1 MKKSVI
7 AGVFIALSFTTC
19 SAIADSLALS
29 LANDDAGKLQ
39 PILNDI
45 YGNKHEN
52 RDDYSQGLFL
62 GYSHD
67 ISDSSQLSLHI
78 AQDIYS
84 PSGSN
89 KRHNTAVTGDRAF
102 SAYTHTG
109 IEWNSL
115 ANDWI
120 RYRLG
125 TDIGVIG
132 PDAGGQKVQNKAHE
146 IIGAEK
152 YHAWDDQIENRYGYT
167 VKGMLSMTPS
177 MDILGANVGLYPE
190 VSAVTGNLFQY
201 VAYGATIAIGNDKTF
216 NSDNGF
222 GLLAPRGLMH
232 MSDTSGFKYKIFAGM
247 ERRDVNR
254 NYTLE
259 GKTILTKQTT
269 VSLNKT
275 VDEYQVGA
283 TIGYAP
289 VAFTLAFNKV
299 TSEFKT
305 GDDYSFINGAITFFF

>member
-1 MKKSVI
+1 MKKKLIVGAVI
-7 AGVFIALSFTTC
+7 FPSFVA
-19 SAIADSLALS
+19 SPVIADSITVS

-39 PILNDI
+39 PILNSI
-45 YGNKHEN
+45 YKNKYED
-52 RDDYSQGLFL
+52 RDDYTQGLFL
-62 GYSHD
+62 GYSCD
-67 ISDSSQLSLHI
+67 ITDSNQLSFHV
-78 AQDIYS
+78 AQDLYS

-89 KRHNTAVTGDRAF
+89 KRNNTAVTGDRAF
-102 SAYTHTG
+102 SAYLHTG

-115 ANDWI
+115 ANEWI

-125 TDIGVIG
+125 TDIGVVG
-132 PDAGGQKVQNKAHE
+132 PDAGGQKIQNKAHS

-167 VKGMLSMTPS
+167 VKGMISMTPS

-190 VSAVTGNLFQY
+190 VSAVSGNLFQY
-201 VAYGATIAIGNDKTF
+201 VAYGATIAIGNDKTL

-222 GLLAPRGLMH
+222 GLLAPRGLIH
-232 MSDTSGFKYKIFAGM
+232 VADKKGFKYKIFAGM

-259 GKTILTKQTT
+259 GKTIQTRQTT

-289 VAFTLAFNKV
+289 LAFTLTFNKI

-305 GDDYSFINGAITFFF
+305 GYDYSFINSAVTFFF

>member
-1 MKKSVI
+1 MV
-7 AGVFIALSFTTC
+7 V
-19 SAIADSLALS
+19 SAIAST
-29 LANDDAGKLQ
+29 
-39 PILNDI
+39 P
-45 YGNKHEN
+45 
-52 RDDYSQGLFL
+52 QG
-62 GYSHD
+62 
-67 ISDSSQLSLHI
+67 
-78 AQDIYS
+78 
-84 PSGSN
+84 
-89 KRHNTAVTGDRAF
+89 V
-102 SAYTHTG
+102 
-109 IEWNSL
+109 
-115 ANDWI
+115 
-120 RYRLG
+120 
-125 TDIGVIG
+125 VG

-259 GKTILTKQTT
+259 GKTIQTKQTT

>member
-1 MKKSVI
+1 
-7 AGVFIALSFTTC
+7 
-19 SAIADSLALS
+19 
-29 LANDDAGKLQ
+29 
-39 PILNDI
+39 
-45 YGNKHEN
+45 GNKHEN

-125 TDIGVIG
+125 TDIGVVG

-167 VKGMLSMTPS
+167 VKGMLSMTP
-177 MDILGANVGLYPE
+177 
-190 VSAVTGNLFQY
+190 
-201 VAYGATIAIGNDKTF
+201 
-216 NSDNGF
+216 
-222 GLLAPRGLMH
+222 
-232 MSDTSGFKYKIFAGM
+232 
-247 ERRDVNR
+247 
-254 NYTLE
+254 
-259 GKTILTKQTT
+259 
-269 VSLNKT
+269 
-275 VDEYQVGA
+275 
-283 TIGYAP
+283 
-289 VAFTLAFNKV
+289 
-299 TSEFKT
+299 
-305 GDDYSFINGAITFFF
+305 